1 MKECNSCHRQNN
13 DTATYCKWCGT
24 LMTQA
29 QQPAGGNPSAMA
41 ACQHTGLDNLVGKD
55 EIRNRLSDIVGKA
68 RKWHENFKSR
78 GTKGRMELS
87 FVITGDAGTGK
98 TTVAEAITEELF
110 NAGLVPSKKPYMVY
124 PLEYDAF
131 VKDIDKNIKSV
142 GNGVLLIE
150 EGEKLV
156 PEGVATEVTQLDHI
170 LNPLLHWRQDADKPI
185 VIITGTKRLENFF
198 HHNPNAAATINFF
211 LHTDEIT
218 PDGLTEITRRIL
230 SEDYRL
236 SLSDD
241 ALQKLRRIYL
251 NDQRN
256 PKDAK
261 GVNGHNASKRA
272 YNIQMKCVENDLAN
286 TTVGPDMVDGKEF
299 IPKTFD
305 DVMKEFDKFVGV
317 DEIKNCLRSI
327 ANSLEEA
334 RLAKGSD
341 AKVTL
346 SDHFMFL
353 GNPGTGKTTMAR
365 LFADALKALG
375 ALPTGQLVE
384 VSRADLISQ
393 YVGETPKLVT
403 QCFDKAMGGVLFID
417 EAYSLKTNENDSVG
431 QEAIDTIIQLA
442 ENRRGQLV
450 VILAGYSKEMGEF
463 QQANSGIASRF
474 NRTVNFRDYTG
485 PELTE
490 IFRKMVSHSDE
501 HYTLSAEAERL
512 VGTFFDKMYLAR
524 TRTFGNARE
533 VRNAFQAAVQRL
545 KDRIA
550 KARETNTLDPAQQK
564 VITMSDIEGESGK
577 AADINTI
584 LSSLDD
590 MVGMQG
596 VKNQLRLIANR
607 VRQDKLRSQ
616 RGGKATQPKIH
627 FVITG
632 NPGTGKT
639 VVAKKLGGI
648 LKAIGVLTKGHVV
661 ERERRTL
668 LDSYANSA
676 AKNMDKAVDEAMG
689 GVLFIDEAYNLIPMG
704 TPGEKDKSG
713 TEAIEALMT
722 RMENDA
728 GKFVCVIAGYKAEIE
743 EFIANANPG
752 LKRRFTYRIHI
763 DDYSVQ
769 DLVEIFKLHAGKEG
783 FTLSKDAENLLYKK
797 VEEMVT
803 MKDKNFGNAGE
814 MVNLFNATKD
824 RQSERL
830 SMCTEE
836 LTDDQLFTF
845 EPADIPYEP
854 PKKVD
859 IRECLKEL
867 DELVGLASVKEAVR
881 ELADTLVIEQERA
894 RQQGIRPTINLDHYL
909 FLGTPGTGKTT
920 VARIMGNI
928 FYSLGLLPSN
938 KVVEVTS
945 KDLIAPY
952 VGQTA
957 PKTEQMINRALGG
970 IFFIDEAYSLN
981 DGASGFGKDAMPV
994 LLTKLIDY
1002 KGKMVS
1008 IAAGYPNEMQQWIDT
1023 NSGLE
1028 SRYTRKIFFEDYTGE
1043 ELAQIFR
1050 NIVKQNGLRMDE
1062 GADDEMK
1069 HYFQVLAY
1077 PANKGANFA
1086 NAREARNYF
1095 DRVKLNQGRRLR
1107 TMMDLPGFDKEELY
1121 ILRREDMVFNP

>member
-1 MKECNSCHRQNN
+1 
-13 DTATYCKWCGT
+13 
-24 LMTQA
+24 
-29 QQPAGGNPSAMA
+29 MA

-485 PELTE
+485 PELAE
-490 IFRKMVSHSDE
+490 IFRKMVSHSEE
-501 HYTLSAEAERL
+501 HYTLSEEAERL

-533 VRNAFQAAVQRL
+533 VRNAYQAAVQRL

-577 AADINTI
+577 AA
-584 LSSLDD
+584 
-590 MVGMQG
+590 
-596 VKNQLRLIANR
+596 
-607 VRQDKLRSQ
+607 
-616 RGGKATQPKIH
+616 
-627 FVITG
+627 
-632 NPGTGKT
+632 
-639 VVAKKLGGI
+639 VA
-648 LKAIGVLTKGHVV
+648 
-661 ERERRTL
+661 
-668 LDSYANSA
+668 
-676 AKNMDKAVDEAMG
+676 
-689 GVLFIDEAYNLIPMG
+689 
-704 TPGEKDKSG
+704 
-713 TEAIEALMT
+713 
-722 RMENDA
+722 
-728 GKFVCVIAGYKAEIE
+728 
-743 EFIANANPG
+743 
-752 LKRRFTYRIHI
+752 
-763 DDYSVQ
+763 
-769 DLVEIFKLHAGKEG
+769 
-783 FTLSKDAENLLYKK
+783 
-797 VEEMVT
+797 
-803 MKDKNFGNAGE
+803 
-814 MVNLFNATKD
+814 
-824 RQSERL
+824 
-830 SMCTEE
+830 
-836 LTDDQLFTF
+836 
-845 EPADIPYEP
+845 
-854 PKKVD
+854 
-859 IRECLKEL
+859 
-867 DELVGLASVKEAVR
+867 
-881 ELADTLVIEQERA
+881 
-894 RQQGIRPTINLDHYL
+894 
-909 FLGTPGTGKTT
+909 
-920 VARIMGNI
+920 
-928 FYSLGLLPSN
+928 
-938 KVVEVTS
+938 
-945 KDLIAPY
+945 
-952 VGQTA
+952 
-957 PKTEQMINRALGG
+957 
-970 IFFIDEAYSLN
+970 
-981 DGASGFGKDAMPV
+981 
-994 LLTKLIDY
+994 
-1002 KGKMVS
+1002 
-1008 IAAGYPNEMQQWIDT
+1008 
-1023 NSGLE
+1023 
-1028 SRYTRKIFFEDYTGE
+1028 
-1043 ELAQIFR
+1043 
-1050 NIVKQNGLRMDE
+1050 
-1062 GADDEMK
+1062 
-1069 HYFQVLAY
+1069 
-1077 PANKGANFA
+1077 
-1086 NAREARNYF
+1086 
-1095 DRVKLNQGRRLR
+1095 
-1107 TMMDLPGFDKEELY
+1107 
-1121 ILRREDMVFNP
+1121 